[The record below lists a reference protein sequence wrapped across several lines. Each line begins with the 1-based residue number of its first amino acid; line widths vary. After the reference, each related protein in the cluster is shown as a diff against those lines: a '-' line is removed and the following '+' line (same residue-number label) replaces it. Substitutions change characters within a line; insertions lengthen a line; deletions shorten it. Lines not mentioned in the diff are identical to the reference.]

1 VTIFSPIQHSVYSL
15 GTKINTFYGRL
26 VGQGDLAKTNQQLT
40 DEVRRLTVENAQ
52 LETRLEES
60 QQISQQEDFIAASGL
75 VAITA
80 KVIGRTPAAN
90 WQAIIIDKGSEDGI
104 EVDFPLVSAEGII
117 IGKIFEVKKSSAQA
131 ILINDSRSRIAALV
145 ENESKSQGVVI
156 GEHGLSLKM
165 ELIGQNEVVKEGETV
180 VTSGLEPTIP
190 RGLVIGKISRV
201 LAEPNSFFQTAF
213 IQSLVKV
220 DSLVVVSVLKSV
232 NDD

>member
-1 VTIFSPIQHSVYSL
+1 M
-15 GTKINTFYGRL
+15 
-26 VGQGDLAKTNQQLT
+26 
-40 DEVRRLTVENAQ
+40 
-52 LETRLEES
+52 
-60 QQISQQEDFIAASGL
+60 
-75 VAITA
+75 
-80 KVIGRTPAAN
+80 
-90 WQAIIIDKGSEDGI
+90 
-104 EVDFPLVSAEGII
+104 
-117 IGKIFEVKKSSAQA
+117 
-131 ILINDSRSRIAALV
+131 
-145 ENESKSQGVVI
+145 ENETKSQGVVI